1 MSEKKQISIIGG
13 GMLGMS
19 LAVNLKERG
28 YDVHIFEASENEGGL
43 AEPWSFSGIT
53 WDKFYH
59 VILMSDL
66 NTRNLLRKLGIEH
79 KMNWRETKTG
89 FYTDGKL
96 YSMSNTLEF
105 LKFPP
110 LGLIDK
116 LRLGLTIFA
125 ASRIKNWKKLEDQH
139 VADWLIRWSG
149 KRTFEKMWL
158 PLLRAKLGEY
168 YKETS
173 AAFIWATIQRMYA
186 ARRSGLKK
194 EMFGY
199 MEGGY
204 NTVIQTLA
212 AYLEEKGVQIHTKH
226 KLKDVTPSGD
236 EHKMIFHNGREH
248 TTPQIV
254 FTLPSAILPKVWSG
268 MPEPERAKHE
278 SIKYLGVSCTSMLLK
293 KDISPY
299 YVTNITEEDVPF
311 TGIIE
316 MSALVDKENF
326 DGHALVYL
334 PKYVG
339 PDDPIFQRNDEDIHA
354 EFRKKI
360 LSMYPFLN
368 QQDIVSMK
376 TAKAPLVFALNTPG
390 YSRKLPSMQSAVKG
404 IYYANTSYITSG
416 TLNVNE
422 TIGVANRLANKYF

>member
-1 MSEKKQISIIGG
+1 MSEKKQISVIGG

-19 LAVNLKERG
+19 LASNLKDKG
-28 YDVHIFEASENEGGL
+28 YEVQIFEASENVGGL
-43 AEPWSFSGIT
+43 AEPWSFNGIT

-66 NTRNLLRKLGIEH
+66 NTRNLLKKLGIEH

-110 LGLIDK
+110 LRLIDK
-116 LRLGLTIFA
+116 FRLGLTIFA
-125 ASRIKNWKKLEDQH
+125 ASRIKNRHKLEDQY
-139 VADWLIRWSG
+139 VADWLIKWSG

-204 NTVIQTLA
+204 KTIIQALVNH
-212 AYLEEKGVQIHTKH
+212 LEAEGVQIHTSH
-226 KLKDVTPSGD
+226 KLKDVTQEGD
-236 EHKMIFHNGREH
+236 RHKMIFHNGREY

-254 FTLPSAILPKVWSG
+254 FTLPSAILPKVWSE
-268 MPEPERAKHE
+268 MPESERAKHQ
-278 SIKYLGVSCTSMLLK
+278 SVKYLGASCTSILLK
-293 KDISPY
+293 RDISPY
-299 YVTNITEEDVPF
+299 YVTNITEDDVPF

-316 MSALVDKENF
+316 MSALVDKKNF

-334 PKYVG
+334 PKYVA
-339 PDDPIFQRNDEDIHA
+339 PDDPIFQKTEEEIHA
-354 EFRKKI
+354 EFKDKL
-360 LSMYPFLN
+360 LSMYPFLSE
-368 QQDIVSMK
+368 QDILRMK
-376 TAKAPLVFALNTPG
+376 TAKAPLVFALNTLG
-390 YSRKLPSMQSAVKG
+390 YSRKLPEMQSAVKG

-422 TIGVANRLANKYF
+422 TIGIANRLANDYF